1 MSCIEK
7 IGFLWIGMDKAWEW
21 RTTYMKYQS
30 AKNVLPQELLEQIQE
45 YVQGEYLYIPIK
57 SKRSA
62 ESVTDYKTELEKRDA
77 QIYRKYL
84 EGVGRRHLSEI
95 YHLSESSIRR
105 IIINQRKEYTVMN
118 IKITEILNQWGLEER
133 EIKQI
138 YDTAWQVG
146 DDYVLKVYHD
156 VEMLERN
163 LKILQI
169 LGEMNIPVGEIVPT
183 RSHERYAVYDDIF
196 CFLSK
201 KLSGKNIIRIDDAEK
216 VAMKM
221 GEIIADLHIAFQ
233 KCESEDVFWNNS
245 LLEEMNGWVKNNLEK
260 NHWSYID
267 KEAYEETVSR
277 LESVYDQLPVQL
289 IHRDVHFGNFLFADG
304 EFCGYIDFDLS
315 QRNIRIF
322 DLCYFLLGL
331 LSEEEKLGITQE
343 QWFEMVKNVFAGY
356 GSKLELSVAEKRAVP
371 YVMECIE
378 LLFVAYFEEIQDVRC
393 AQNAFEIYEFVKRQE
408 NRIQKFM

>member
-1 MSCIEK
+1 
-7 IGFLWIGMDKAWEW
+7 
-21 RTTYMKYQS
+21 MKYQN
-30 AKNVLPQELLEQIQE
+30 ANNVLPQELLEQIQE
-45 YVQGEYLYIPIK
+45 YVQGEYLYIPIR
-57 SKRSA
+57 SKRSV
-62 ESVTDYKTELEKRDA
+62 ETVTAYKTELEKRDA

-84 EGVGRRHLSEI
+84 EGIGRKRLSEI

-118 IKITEILNQWGLEER
+118 IKITEILYQWGLEEK

-146 DDYVLKVYHD
+146 DNYVLKAYHD
-156 VEMLERN
+156 VELLERN

-169 LGEMNIPVGEIVPT
+169 LSEMNIPVGEIVPT
-183 RSHERYAVYDDIF
+183 RSHERYVVYDDIF
-196 CFLSK
+196 CFMSK
-201 KLSGKNIIRIDDAEK
+201 KLPGKNIVQINDVEK
-216 VAMKM
+216 VAVKM
-221 GEIIADLHIAFQ
+221 GKIIADLHIAFR

-267 KEAYEETVSR
+267 KEIYEETVSR
-277 LESVYDQLPVQL
+277 LESVYEQLPVQL

-331 LSEEEKLGITQE
+331 LSEEENLGITQE

-356 GSKLELSVAEKRAVP
+356 GSKLELSTIEKRAVP

-393 AQNAFEIYEFVKRQE
+393 AQNAFKIYEFVKRHE
-408 NRIQKFM
+408 NRIRKSVQDNSNNR